1 MKINN
6 WINEDNSESDRNVKN
21 MEENAWTIFSLQ
33 RTNER
38 KKERMNEWRKVKFY
52 LNITSN
58 KWKQKI

>member
-38 KKERMNEWRKVKFY
+38 KKERMNEWMKK
-52 LNITSN
+52 S
-58 KWKQKI
+58 